1 MTRTEYLIK
10 NPKLIDALG
19 IQQGIPY
26 RELQDFRQY
35 VMLTSLENVDSYDS
49 TKAKMSTYAG
59 NFIRCRAVDYL
70 RKLRRVPKPL
80 ADFATPFLDER
91 DSGDDELD

>member
-26 RELQDFRQY
+26 RELDDFRQY
-35 VMLTSLENVDSYDS
+35 VFQISLEAPESYDS
-49 TKAKMSTYAG
+49 ERSTMSTYAG
-59 NFIRCRAVDYL
+59 VFIKSRAIDYL
-70 RKLRRVPKPL
+70 RILKRVPKTL
-80 ADFATPFLDER
+80 ADFETVAVDA
-91 DSGDDELD
+91 DDTTSD